1 MDITAKFVG
10 QRTFLARGD
19 SKHWV
24 PIDTREKVGGSDS
37 ASSPMELVLMGLAS
51 CTGLDVV
58 AILEKRRVNL
68 RGYEIQVSAERA
80 EDHPRVYTNI
90 HLKYIFTSPDLK
102 EKDAERAIHLSDTK
116 YCSVTAMLEK
126 TAEITTEYEIIRPE

>member
-1 MDITAKFVG
+1 MEITAKFVG

-19 SKHWV
+19 SRHWV
-24 PIDTREKVGGSDS
+24 AIDTREQVGGSNS

-58 AILEKRRVNL
+58 AILEKRRVTL
-68 RGYEIQVSAERA
+68 TDYEIRVSAERA
-80 EDHPRVYTNI
+80 EDHPRVYTDI
-90 HLKYIFTSPDLK
+90 HLKFIFTSQDLTD
-102 EKDAERAIHLSDTK
+102 KDAERAIHLSETK

-126 TAEITTEYEIIRPE
+126 TAEITTEFEILRPE

>member
-1 MDITAKFVG
+1 MEITAKFVG

-19 SKHWV
+19 SRHWV
-24 PIDTREKVGGSDS
+24 AIDTREQAGGSNS

-58 AILEKRRVNL
+58 AILEKRRVTL
-68 RGYEIQVSAERA
+68 TDYEIRVSAERA
-80 EDHPRVYTNI
+80 EDHPRVYTDI
-90 HLKYIFTSPDLK
+90 HLKFIFTSQDLT
-102 EKDAERAIHLSDTK
+102 EKDAERAIHLSETK

-126 TAEITTEYEIIRPE
+126 TAEITTEYEILRPE